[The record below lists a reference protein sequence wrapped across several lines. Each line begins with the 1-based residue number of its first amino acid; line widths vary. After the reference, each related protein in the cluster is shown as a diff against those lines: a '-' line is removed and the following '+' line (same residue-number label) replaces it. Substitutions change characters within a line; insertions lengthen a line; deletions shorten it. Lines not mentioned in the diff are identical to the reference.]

1 MNVIRIALGVIITA
15 VLMYGYHMIAYGI
28 QERRHSGEIKAI
40 SEQCEKAQTITSE
53 VSNEYQQKLADR
65 DRALAAARRMLNNSG
80 NQSSSSGGYNAA
92 TGSRKPYGQNV
103 RCIEADPE
111 ELIDIASDGEK
122 YRLQLMGCQSFVR
135 KLDE

>member
-1 MNVIRIALGVIITA
+1 MNVIRIALVVIITA

-28 QERRHSGEIKAI
+28 QERRHAGELKAI

-92 TGSRKPYGQNV
+92 TVEGKPTGQDAGGL
-103 RCIEADPE
+103 RADAND
-111 ELIDIASDGEK
+111 LIDLAAEGER
-122 YRLQLMGCQSFVR
+122 YRLQLIGCQSFVR